1 MPVQI
6 VVTSTHER
14 AVRKLLSIEQRQA
27 MEAAICAD
35 PLGAPIIP
43 GSGGIRKVRWATSG
57 RGKRGGLRVIYFFHV
72 SPPVVY
78 LLTAYAKSE
87 LEDLK
92 PGDLRA
98 WARLV
103 ATIKKEV
110 R

>member
-1 MPVQI
+1 
-6 VVTSTHER
+6 
-14 AVRKLLSIEQRQA
+14 

-43 GSGGIRKVRWATSG
+43 GSGGIRKIRWAAPG
-57 RGKRGGLRVIYFFHV
+57 KGKRGGVRVIYFFNV
-72 SPPVVY
+72 SPSVVY
-78 LLTAYAKSE
+78 LLTAYAKAE
-87 LEDLK
+87 REDLK